1 MPLKL
6 NVDAHALRTLVD
18 NLIDNALNHATGPVR
33 VDVSLR
39 AEGPWAVLDVSDT
52 GPGIAAADRQR
63 VMERFVR
70 LAPGDGKGSGLG
82 LSIVREIAEQ
92 HGTRV
97 ALEDTPGGGLT
108 VRVRLPLTDVHH
120 PGPP

>member
-1 MPLKL
+1 M
-6 NVDAHALRTLVD
+6 D
-18 NLIDNALNHATGPVR
+18 NLIDNALNHATAPVR
-33 VDVSLR
+33 IDVSLR
-39 AEGPWAVLDVSDT
+39 AEEHWAVLEISDT
-52 GPGIAAADRQR
+52 GPGIAPADRQR

-92 HGTRV
+92 HGARV

-108 VRVRLPLTDVHH
+108 VRVRLPLA
-120 PGPP
+120 GAPPPATA